1 MTSTALPT
9 TQPAT
14 KELVKQ
20 TSSLTPTLSGNNS
33 QTEAENKEVKSEEDD
48 SENKTLI
55 IVSTVCALVALFI
68 AILSLIA
75 YTACGKRNTNDIFK
89 CYWDRNSNNDNGMEL
104 ASQPNPPTS
113 ASQEQLNQGTNSVLW
128 DHS

>member
-33 QTEAENKEVKSEEDD
+33 QINAENKEVKSEEDD

-75 YTACGKRNTNDIFK
+75 YTAGGKRNTNDIFK
-89 CYWDRNSNNDNGMEL
+89 CYWNRNSNNDNGMEL

-113 ASQEQLNQGTNSVLW
+113 ASQEQLNQGTNSMLW